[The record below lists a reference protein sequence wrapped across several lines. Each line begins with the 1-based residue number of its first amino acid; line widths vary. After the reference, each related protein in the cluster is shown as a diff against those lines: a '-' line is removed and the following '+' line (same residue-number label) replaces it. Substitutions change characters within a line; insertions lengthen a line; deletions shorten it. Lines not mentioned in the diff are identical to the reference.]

1 MSDRSYKEDAML
13 KSIKSKIPFIF
24 LISISLF
31 WGIYYQGNHPLND
44 FGNANFEW
52 LYLLDALIV
61 LPVLC
66 LILIKNKKEAALK
79 AVVLCSLAILI
90 GSYIIPE
97 QNKFLM
103 NYLEHARFGLLA
115 LIVILELSALITVYL
130 AIKSALSQQTDP
142 DIAIARPINKLF
154 KQNAIANF
162 LCFETRMWAF
172 LFYAKHIKPS
182 YFTGEQHFS
191 YHKKDGSQ
199 ANLLGFIFI
208 ILLELPMMH
217 FFLHFIWSPS
227 AANIITGLTIFSL
240 LFFTAEYR
248 SVARRPVS
256 ISKSQLIIRY
266 GLYPAYNIA
275 LANIKTIDL
284 NTGFIARA
292 RTIKRYNYSGYPNI
306 KITLKEPQNDIDTV
320 FLGLDNPHH
329 FIDSTNKE
337 QKHAI

>member
-1 MSDRSYKEDAML
+1 ML

-31 WGIYYQGNHPLND
+31 WGIYYQGKHPLND
-44 FGNANFEW
+44 FGKANFEW
-52 LYLLDALIV
+52 LYLLDSLIV

-66 LILIKNKKEAALK
+66 LILIKNKKEAAFK
-79 AVVLCSLAILI
+79 ALMLCSLAILV

-103 NYLEHARFGLLA
+103 NYLEQGRYGLLA
-115 LIVILELSALITVYL
+115 LIVILELSALIPVYL

-142 DIAIARPINKLF
+142 DIAVERPIKKLF
-154 KQNAIANF
+154 KQSAIANF

-172 LFYAKHIKPS
+172 LFYAKHIKPN

-217 FFLHFIWSPS
+217 FFIHFVWSS
-227 AANIITGLTIFSL
+227 IAANIITGLTVFSL
-240 LFFTAEYR
+240 LFFIAEYR
-248 SVARRPVS
+248 AVAKRPVS
-256 ISKSQLIIRY
+256 ISKSQLVIRY
-266 GLYPAYNIA
+266 GLYSAYNIA
-275 LANIKTIDL
+275 LENIKSIDL
-284 NTGFIARA
+284 NTDFIARA

-306 KITLKEPQNDIDTV
+306 KIKLIEPMGNINTV
-320 FLGLDNPHH
+320 FLGLDSPHQ
-329 FIDSTNKE
+329 FIDSINEERKY
-337 QKHAI
+337 AI